1 MDSTPLRVALLLR
14 PRAAKRLCRGA
25 TPTYIVL
32 SGEFVPRGAGKLCVV
47 VAAMASTSLPHRVT
61 PGESC
66 FTQGD

>member
-14 PRAAKRLCRGA
+14 PRAGKRLGRGA

-47 VAAMASTSLPHRVT
+47 VRGHGLLASLTVST
-61 PGESC
+61 GESS
-66 FTQGD
+66 FTQG